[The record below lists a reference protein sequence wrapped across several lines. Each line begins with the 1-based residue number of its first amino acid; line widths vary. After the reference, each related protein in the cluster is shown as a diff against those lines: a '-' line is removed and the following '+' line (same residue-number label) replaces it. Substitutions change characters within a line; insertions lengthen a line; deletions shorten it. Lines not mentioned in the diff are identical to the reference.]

1 MQRETDYTLREKY
14 REGQRQGKR
23 NRLRT
28 ERKAEIA
35 ED

>member
-1 MQRETDYTLREKY
+1 MQRETDYTLRETF

-23 NRLRT
+23 DRLRT

-35 ED
+35 RD